1 MQAQYLSRGFV
12 RLALLA
18 VVVSSALL
26 IFISGYYEVKYY
38 TSEAGLIEILQEIY
52 LGLAAIGFFIAGLR
66 HRAETRMFLIGM
78 AVLMAVFLLRE
89 LDLEPVGVITTY
101 MDSRYF
107 RLHETVLVILIAA
120 IYIFMRPNYLKPI
133 FKFLASKQASLFYLA
148 AVLAILGEI
157 FEKMRG
163 FPLNELFEEVF
174 EAASY
179 LLLFCLA
186 LRSMFYKPAIIHST
200 FQTDK

>member
-1 MQAQYLSRGFV
+1 MQTLYLSRGFIT
-12 RLALLA
+12 RALLA
-18 VVVSSALL
+18 MLVSSALL
-26 IFISGYYEVKYY
+26 LIISGYYELKYY
-38 TSEAGLIEILQEIY
+38 TSEAGPVEILQECY
-52 LGLAAIGFFIAGLR
+52 LGLAAIGFLIGGLR

-78 AVLMAVFLLRE
+78 AVLMVVFLLRE

-107 RLHETVLVILIAA
+107 RLHETIVVIIIAGV
-120 IYIFMRPNYLKPI
+120 YIFMRPNYLKSI

-148 AVLAILGEI
+148 AALAVLGEI

-179 LLLFCLA
+179 LLLLCLA
-186 LRSMFYKPAIIHST
+186 LRSMFYEPAIVHST
-200 FQTDK
+200 MGADS